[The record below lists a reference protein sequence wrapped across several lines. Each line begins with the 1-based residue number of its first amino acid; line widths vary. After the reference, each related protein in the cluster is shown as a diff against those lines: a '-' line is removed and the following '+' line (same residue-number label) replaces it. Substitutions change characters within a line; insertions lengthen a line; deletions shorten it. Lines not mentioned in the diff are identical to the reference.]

1 MSRQRCSLLKKGFTY
16 ISDELGNNG
25 EWLRRING
33 QTRAIESGVAHAV
46 RIEIASISI
55 AERGVPRANAAVGAR
70 ASSLLGDRARMRSI
84 GSRNRVGLPDI
95 HLVTARAIHAGTGI
109 RVAG

>member
-1 MSRQRCSLLKKGFTY
+1 MLTLKERITY

-25 EWLRRING
+25 EWLGGINS
-33 QTRAIESGVAHAV
+33 QTRAIERGVAHAV
-46 RIEIASISI
+46 RVEVASISI
-55 AERGVPRANAAVGAR
+55 AQRGVPRANAAVGTR

-95 HLVTARAIHAGTGI
+95 HLVTARTIHAGTGI